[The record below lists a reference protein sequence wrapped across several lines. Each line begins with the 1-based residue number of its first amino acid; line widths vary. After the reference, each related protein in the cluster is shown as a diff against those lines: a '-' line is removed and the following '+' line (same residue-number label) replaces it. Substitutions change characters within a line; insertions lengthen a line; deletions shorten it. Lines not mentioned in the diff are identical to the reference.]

1 MKSNKTLWLVA
12 AMLVLS
18 LFLAACAGGSSDDEG
33 GSGDEGSGEE
43 QNNEGEGSD
52 DENSDEGSSDG
63 EEASGSDGN
72 NLEIAMAADIVSLDP
87 HGNNDVPS
95 SNVRSNIYETLVKQ
109 NNDMEIVEGLAT
121 DWEQVDDTTWAF
133 TLREGVMFHDG
144 TEFTA
149 SAVKANLERV
159 LDPAMASPRTF
170 LYEMIT
176 DVSVE
181 GDYEVHITTEYPFAP
196 LLSHLA
202 HDAGGMISEEVIT
215 ADYENA
221 LSEAELDMSVEE
233 YYELRAEGG
242 SEFED
247 VSSQITEFVGTHV
260 QENPYGTGYYQFDSR
275 TSGESTTLTRYEDY
289 WGDNATLD
297 SVTFKV
303 VPEPGARM
311 AELETGDSHVA
322 DITPTQKAGVE
333 STEGIRV
340 EQVPSVSL
348 SYIGFNMQKE
358 PFDNKKVRQAINL
371 AINQEEIIEGIYQ
384 GNGTVATGPLAPGV
398 FGYDDSVEG
407 LGFEPDR
414 AQQLL
419 NEAGYED
426 GFETTLW
433 TNDNE
438 SRVETAVYVQDKLSE
453 YNIDVEIEE
462 LEWGTYLERTANGEH
477 DMFVLGWSTVTADA
491 DYGLYALFH
500 SSAVGSTGNRSFIEN
515 EELDQLLDEGRR
527 ETDQEARAE
536 IYSEAQELL
545 ADLAPMVYIHHS
557 DHLKGVGE
565 NVENYSVDPLGI
577 HQLKNVEI
585 TN

>member
-18 LFLAACAGGSSDDEG
+18 LFLAACAGGGSDDEG
-33 GSGDEGSGEE
+33 GSGDEGSSED
-43 QNNEGEGSD
+43 SS
-52 DENSDEGSSDG
+52 SDEGSSDEG
-63 EEASGSDGN
+63 SSDEEASGSGGN
-72 NLEIAMAADIVSLDP
+72 DLEVAMGADIVSLDP

-95 SNVRSNIYETLVKQ
+95 SNVRSNIYETLVTQ
-109 NNDMEIVEGLAT
+109 NDDMEVQEGLAT
-121 DWEQVDDTTWAF
+121 DWEQVDDTTWSF

-149 SAVKANLERV
+149 SAVKANLDRI
-159 LDPAMASPRTF
+159 LDPAQASPRTF

-181 GDYEVHITTEYPFAP
+181 GDYEVQITTEYPFAP
-196 LLSHLA
+196 LLAHLA
-202 HDAGGMISEEVIT
+202 HDAGGMISEEVID

-221 LSEAELDMSVEE
+221 LSEAEEVDMSVEE

-242 SEFED
+242 SEFEE
-247 VSSQITEFVGTHV
+247 VSGEITEFVGTHV
-260 QENPYGTGYYQFDSR
+260 QENPYGTGYYKFDSR

-289 WGDNATLD
+289 WGEPATLD

-303 VPEPGARM
+303 VPEPGARL
-311 AELETGDSHVA
+311 AELETGESHIA
-322 DITPTQKAGVE
+322 DITPTQKSNVE
-333 STEGIRV
+333 EGEGMRV

-371 AINQEEIIEGIYQ
+371 AINQEEVIEGIYQ

-407 LGFEPDR
+407 LGYEPDR
-414 AQQLL
+414 AQELL

-438 SRVETAVYVQDKLSE
+438 SRVETAVYVQDVLSE
-453 YNIDVEIEE
+453 YNIDVEVQE

-477 DMFVLGWSTVTADA
+477 DMFVLGWSTVTGDA

-500 SSAVGSTGNRSFIEN
+500 SSAVGSTGNRSFVEN

-527 ETDQEARAE
+527 ETDEEKRKE
-536 IYSEAQELL
+536 IYSEAQTLL
-545 ADLAPMVYIHHS
+545 ADIAPMVYIHHQ
-557 DHLKGVGE
+557 DHLKGVRE

>member
-18 LFLAACAGGSSDDEG
+18 LFLAACAGG
-33 GSGDEGSGEE
+33 
-43 QNNEGEGSD
+43 GSD
-52 DENSDEGSSDG
+52 DEDGSSDEGSSEDSSSDEGSSDEG
-63 EEASGSDGN
+63 SSDEEASGSGGN
-72 NLEIAMAADIVSLDP
+72 DLEVAMGADIVSLDP

-95 SNVRSNIYETLVKQ
+95 SNVRSNIYETLVTQ
-109 NNDMEIVEGLAT
+109 NEDMEIQEGLAT
-121 DWEQVDDTTWAF
+121 DWEQVDDTTWSF
-133 TLREGVMFHDG
+133 TLREGVQFHDG

-159 LDPAMASPRTF
+159 LDPAQASPRTF

-181 GDYEVHITTEYPFAP
+181 GDYEVQITTEYPFAP
-196 LLSHLA
+196 LLAHLA

-221 LSEAELDMSVEE
+221 LSEAEVDMSVDE

-242 SEFED
+242 DEFEE
-247 VSSQITEFVGTHV
+247 VSGEITETVGTHV

-275 TSGESTTLTRYEDY
+275 SSGESTTLTRYEDY

-322 DITPTQKAGVE
+322 DITPTQKSSVE
-333 STEGIRV
+333 EAEGIRV
-340 EQVPSVSL
+340 EQEPSVSL

-371 AINQEEIIEGIYQ
+371 AINQEEIIDGIYQ
-384 GNGTVATGPLAPGV
+384 GNGTVATGPIAPGV

-407 LGFEPDR
+407 LGHEPDR
-414 AQQLL
+414 AQELL

-453 YNIDVEIEE
+453 YNIDVEVEE

-477 DMFVLGWSTVTADA
+477 DMFVLGWSTVTGDP

-500 SSAVGSTGNRSFIEN
+500 SSAQGSTGNRSFVEN

-527 ETDQEARAE
+527 ETDEEARKE

-545 ADLAPMVYIHHS
+545 ADIAPMVYIHHQ
-557 DHLKGVGE
+557 DHLKGASE
-565 NVENYSVDPLGI
+565 NLENYSVDPLGI

-585 TN
+585 NN